1 MTMHQEAPQY
11 ELQLSRGRDAVWIH
25 ASDGSTVGRFG
36 RMGIDLH
43 NTATEQLAGQP
54 ECRLCTHGQPTPAEW
69 ALFREKA
76 LEWWGVDVP
85 HDAFSPALL
94 AAAPALGVAG

>member
-1 MTMHQEAPQY
+1 MEYAVEWSITN
-11 ELQLSRGRDAVWIH
+11 DAVWIH

-43 NTATEQLAGQP
+43 NTVTEQMAGKPQ
-54 ECRLCTHGQPTPAEW
+54 CRLCTHGKATQEDW

-76 LEWWGVDVP
+76 LEWWGVNVP
-85 HDAFSPALL
+85 SNAFNIKLL
-94 AAAPALGVAG
+94 QKGK